1 VEATVALSESLGSSS
16 TAKEQ
21 EIHMKSTVKVAIT
34 IAATVKTT
42 LIVFATVAF
51 CMLGYGDG
59 LFPSV

>member
-1 VEATVALSESLGSSS
+1 
-16 TAKEQ
+16 
-21 EIHMKSTVKVAIT
+21 MKPTVKVVVT

-42 LIVFATVAF
+42 LVVLATVAF

>member
-1 VEATVALSESLGSSS
+1 
-16 TAKEQ
+16 
-21 EIHMKSTVKVAIT
+21 MKSTVKVAIA

-42 LIVFATVAF
+42 LVATVAF